1 MDVGICVGAQISDI
15 DYIVLAEELGYD
27 SVWVADSQM
36 IWSDCYATLALAAAR
51 TRRIKLGTG
60 VAVAGTR
67 IAPVT
72 ASAIASINQIAPG
85 RVFLGLG
92 TGHTAMRTMG
102 HDQMGLREFKD
113 YARVVRD
120 LLDGKT
126 TSWTHNGRAQD
137 ITLMHQGK
145 GYYALEPRI
154 PIHISGFGP
163 QTQRWA
169 GAWADSLVLAG
180 ARPEAIAT
188 AARNAR
194 EGAAKAGRALTRD
207 FEISTLINS
216 IVLEPGETLET
227 ERAIEETGSLVSSGL
242 HYAWEVAREP
252 KRDLSNAPGVFAGIW
267 QEYCDYVEAMDLP
280 GQREVPGGSR
290 RALQLAARARANVHL
305 ARGYP
310 LLQPLG
316 HSGADC
322 RADRGAGTRRAD
334 EDAASPAGPGA
345 TQGDHRFRRE
355 SHALAAD
362 EGRVLA
368 LVAGTPTFR
377 CTAAFAS
384 PSARREPRGRR
395 CARHGRSSS
404 GSTRC
409 AARLPGLG

>member
-27 SVWVADSQM
+27 SAWVADSQM
-36 IWSDCYATLALAAAR
+36 IWSDCYATLALAASR
-51 TRRIKLGTG
+51 TKRIKLGTG

-102 HDQMGLREFKD
+102 HDQMPLGQFQA

-126 TSWTHNGRAQD
+126 TKWTHEGRTQD
-137 ITLMHQGK
+137 VTLMHQGK

-180 ARPEAIAT
+180 GRPGAIANAAANVRDG
-188 AARNAR
+188 AAR
-194 EGAAKAGRALTRD
+194 AGRTLTSD
-207 FEISTLINS
+207 FEISTLIGS
-216 IVLEPGETLET
+216 IVLEAGETLET
-227 ERAIEETGSLVSSGL
+227 ERAIDETGSLVSSGL

-252 KRDLSNAPGVFAGIW
+252 KRDMSNAPPAFAAVW
-267 QEYCDYVEAMDLP
+267 QEYCDYVESMDLP
-280 GQREVPGGSR
+280 ADSKYLGVHEGHCSWLLEAERKFMNPAAIRSSCLWGTPGQIVEQVRELERAGLTRLLLLPPVPVQR
-290 RALQLAARARANVHL
+290 KVITDFAEKVM
-305 ARGYP
+305 P
-310 LLQPLG
+310 LLK
-316 HSGADC
+316 A
-322 RADRGAGTRRAD
+322 
-334 EDAASPAGPGA
+334 
-345 TQGDHRFRRE
+345 
-355 SHALAAD
+355 
-362 EGRVLA
+362 
-368 LVAGTPTFR
+368 
-377 CTAAFAS
+377 
-384 PSARREPRGRR
+384 
-395 CARHGRSSS
+395 
-404 GSTRC
+404 
-409 AARLPGLG
+409 

>member
-51 TRRIKLGTG
+51 TKRIRLGTG

-72 ASAIASINQIAPG
+72 ASAIASINEIAPG

-102 HDQMGLREFKD
+102 HHQMALREFKD

-120 LLDGKT
+120 LLDGKLT
-126 TSWTHNGRAQD
+126 TWTHHGQSQKV
-137 ITLMHQGK
+137 TLMHPGK
-145 GYYALEPRI
+145 GYYGLEPRI

-180 ARPEAIAT
+180 GRPAVIAN
-188 AARNAR
+188 AAANVR
-194 EGAAKAGRALTRD
+194 EGAAKAGRTLTAG
-207 FEISTLINS
+207 FEISSLMNS

-227 ERAIEETGSLVSSGL
+227 ERAIDETGSIVSSGL

-252 KRDLSNAPGVFAGIW
+252 KRDMSNAPPNFADIW

-280 GQREVPGGSR
+280 ADAKYIG
-290 RALQLAARARANVHL
+290 VHE
-305 ARGYP
+305 
-310 LLQPLG
+310 G
-316 HSGADC
+316 HCSWVL
-322 RADRGAGTRRAD
+322 
-334 EDAASPAGPGA
+334 DAERKYVTPNAIRS
-345 TQGDHRFRRE
+345 
-355 SHALAAD
+355 SNLW
-362 EGRVLA
+362 
-368 LVAGTPTFR
+368 GTPQQIVEQIRELERAGLTR
-377 CTAAFAS
+377 ILLLPPVPVQRKVITDFAEKVM
-384 PSARREPRGRR
+384 PM
-395 CARHGRSSS
+395 
-404 GSTRC
+404 
-409 AARLPGLG
+409 L

>member
-51 TRRIKLGTG
+51 TKRIKLGTG

-102 HDQMGLREFKD
+102 HDQMGLREFKH
-113 YARVVRD
+113 YAQVVRD
-120 LLDGKT
+120 LLDGKMT
-126 TSWTHNGRAQD
+126 KWTHNGQTQD
-137 ITLMHQGK
+137 VTLMHQGK

-180 ARPEAIAT
+180 GRPETMAA
-188 AARNAR
+188 AARNVR
-194 EGAAKAGRALTRD
+194 EGAAAAGRTLTRD

-216 IVLEPGETLET
+216 IVLEPGESLES

-242 HYAWEVAREP
+242 HYAWEMAREP
-252 KRDLSNAPGVFAGIW
+252 KRDLSNAPPLYADVW
-267 QEYCDYVEAMDLP
+267 QEYCDYIDAMPLPAGAKYIGVHEGHCSWLLDAERKYITPPRIRASNLWGTPDQIVEQIDALERAGLTRLLLLPPVPVQRKVIMDFA
-280 GQREVPGGSR
+280 EKVM
-290 RALQLAARARANVHL
+290 
-305 ARGYP
+305 P
-310 LLQPLG
+310 LLAKR
-316 HSGADC
+316 SAS
-322 RADRGAGTRRAD
+322 RA
-334 EDAASPAGPGA
+334 
-345 TQGDHRFRRE
+345 
-355 SHALAAD
+355 
-362 EGRVLA
+362 
-368 LVAGTPTFR
+368 
-377 CTAAFAS
+377 
-384 PSARREPRGRR
+384 
-395 CARHGRSSS
+395 
-404 GSTRC
+404 
-409 AARLPGLG
+409 